1 MGRMS
6 EAKKQYMY
14 AYLKEHKER
23 IVVDVPKGEKARYKA
38 LAERENKS
46 LAGLIMDLL
55 DQEEARRNWLDK
67 KINSKGSDGYTST
80 AN

>member
-1 MGRMS
+1 MGKMS

-14 AYLKEHKER
+14 NYMKEHRER

-55 DQEEARRNWLDK
+55 DQEEARRNWIDK

>member
-14 AYLKEHKER
+14 AYMKEHRER

-46 LAGLIMDLL
+46 LAGLIMELL
-55 DQEEARRNWLDK
+55 DKEE
-67 KINSKGSDGYTST
+67 KGLKLRK
-80 AN
+80 NLN